1 MRNTKT
7 NRPPSKKKDNPVNIV
22 NIMKTPI
29 WLRANFVGKINGIKF
44 RFTYN
49 EFTNDDCEEV
59 INTFKFV
66 WPGKIPDDL
75 QAAEKGVIA
84 LFKAQRDTSVVMK
97 VTPRVIE
104 TIDPQKSDEVVEEE
118 MRKLDNEEIVI
129 DEALED

>member
-7 NRPPSKKKDNPVNIV
+7 NRPPLKKKENPVNVV

-29 WLRANFVGKINGIKF
+29 WLRANFVGKINGTKF

-59 INTFKFV
+59 IKTFKFV

-75 QAAEKGVIA
+75 QAAEKGIIA
-84 LFKAQRDTSVVMK
+84 LFKAQQATSVEMK
-97 VTPRVIE
+97 VAPRVIE
-104 TIDPQKSDEVVEEE
+104 TINPQESDEVVEEE

-129 DEALED
+129 DETLED